1 MARRIVV
8 DVNDLVD
15 EWRQKTNLLSDY
27 FGDLDQLT
35 TSVDS
40 DLVGAINSVR
50 LNEKDSAT
58 VDAMIDSAIFNSV
71 DQEYFPLTTPRYGD
85 SSIDSNAIQQ
95 NIIKTRHFT
104 LGSVDTT
111 IIANNG
117 VATINIAD
125 SAVSTSKI
133 ANLGVT
139 AAKVANNTLSSS
151 KFSSPVTLN
160 IYDSGGS
167 IVKTLHS
174 PGS

>member
-8 DVNDLVD
+8 NVNDLVD
-15 EWRQKTNLLSDY
+15 QWRQKTNLLSDF

-58 VDAMIDSAIFNSV
+58 VDAMIDSAILNNVTNVF
-71 DQEYFPLTTPRYGD
+71 FPLATSRYGD
-85 SSIDSNAIQQ
+85 SSIDSSAIQQ
-95 NIIKTRHFT
+95 NVLKTKHYT
-104 LGSVDTT
+104 NSSVTSL
-111 IIANNG
+111 IIAPNG
-117 VATINIAD
+117 VITTNIAD

-139 AAKVANNTLSSS
+139 PAQIANSSLSSS
-151 KFSSPVTLN
+151 KFLSAVTLN

-167 IVKTLHS
+167 IVKTLRS